1 MRCSPR
7 AALSLSVLVGLFS
20 GCSAS
25 QARPEPESGAT
36 VTSADLQDPH
46 EPIESVL
53 QKKVPG
59 LIVTRTGDGG
69 IALQIRGTSSYNGTE
84 TPPIYVLNG
93 LPFQPGPGGAIT
105 GVDPHDIESIKVLK
119 GASAGIYGI
128 DGANGAIVITTK
140 QPIKRN
146 P

>member
-1 MRCSPR
+1 MRSSLR
-7 AALSLSVLVGLFS
+7 AALSLSVLLGLFS

-25 QARPEPESGAT
+25 QARPEPPSGST
-36 VTSADLQDPH
+36 VTSSDLQDPH

-84 TPPIYVLNG
+84 TPPLYVLNG
-93 LPFQPGPGGAIT
+93 LPFQPGPGGVIT

-140 QPIKRN
+140 KPTQRN
-146 P
+146 R

>member
-1 MRCSPR
+1 MGSSRR
-7 AALSLSVLVGLFS
+7 AALSMSVFAGLIA
-20 GCSAS
+20 GCTAS
-25 QARPEPESGAT
+25 HARPEPGAGST
-36 VTSADLQDPH
+36 VTSADLQDPN

-69 IALQIRGTSSYNGTE
+69 IALQIRGSSSYNGAE
-84 TPPIYVLNG
+84 TPPLYVLNG
-93 LPFQPGPGGAIT
+93 LPFQPGPGGVIT
-105 GVDPHDIESIKVLK
+105 GIDPNDIESIKVLK

-128 DGANGAIVITTK
+128 DGANGVIVITTK
-140 QPIKRN
+140 QPTKRT

>member
-1 MRCSPR
+1 MRSSPR
-7 AALSLSVLVGLFS
+7 AALSLSVLIGLFS

-25 QARPEPESGAT
+25 HARPEPESGSI

-46 EPIESVL
+46 EPIESVI

-59 LIVTRTGDGG
+59 LIVTRSGDGG
-69 IALQIRGTSSYNGTE
+69 IALQIRGTSSYNGAE
-84 TPPIYVLNG
+84 TPPLYVLNG
-93 LPFQPGPGGAIT
+93 LPFHPGPGGVIT

-128 DGANGAIVITTK
+128 DGANGVIVITTK
-140 QPIKRN
+140 QPTKRN

>member
-1 MRCSPR
+1 MRSSPR
-7 AALSLSVLVGLFS
+7 AALSLSVFLGLFS

-25 QARPEPESGAT
+25 QARPEPASSST
-36 VTSADLQDPH
+36 VTSSDLQDPH

-84 TPPIYVLNG
+84 TPPLYVLNG
-93 LPFQPGPGGAIT
+93 LPFQPGPGGVIT

-128 DGANGAIVITTK
+128 EGANGAIVITTK
-140 QPIKRN
+140 KPTRRN